1 MKQPKYKIGD
11 KFSSTEQVDYKG
23 SKHNLHIVGYI
34 TSIEQAYGNSY
45 DDITYRYRLTS
56 TCTHFGEGRVEVEV
70 ISERDIG
77 KVWRHEE

>member
-34 TSIEQAYGNSY
+34 TPIEQAYGNSY

-77 KVWRHEE
+77 KVWKHEE